1 VGNPLALLFIVIGFV
16 LIVIGFKG
24 KGDNLI
30 AGATGKPYGT
40 STLAA

>member
-1 VGNPLALLFIVIGFV
+1 VNPLAVVLIFLGGL

-30 AGATGKPYGT
+30 AGATGKAYGK
-40 STLAA
+40 STLT